1 MEYNIL
7 IETDFFN
14 LLNAGHKNK
23 GGNALE
29 NSYREFIKVVVDLCS
44 TNVKQA
50 VFALS
55 YAETELDF
63 HLSMP
68 HIKDCLGT
76 VGLYVRKGYC
86 ICPKDARACG
96 SNISSSCEHIHF
108 RSLPASIIRIKAISE
123 MDWQCR

>member
-44 TNVKQA
+44 T
-50 VFALS
+50 
-55 YAETELDF
+55 D
-63 HLSMP
+63 
-68 HIKDCLGT
+68 
-76 VGLYVRKGYC
+76 RK
-86 ICPKDARACG
+86 
-96 SNISSSCEHIHF
+96 SVV
-108 RSLPASIIRIKAISE
+108 
-123 MDWQCR
+123 

>member
-63 HLSMP
+63 YLSMP
-68 HIKDCLGT
+68 HIGNRRLVCAQSN
-76 VGLYVRKGYC
+76 C
-86 ICPKDARACG
+86 ICPQNARACG
-96 SNISSSCEHIHF
+96 SNISSSCDHIHF
-108 RSLPASIIRIKAISE
+108 RSLSASIIRIKAICE

>member
-7 IETDFFN
+7 LETDFFN

-23 GGNALE
+23 SGNALE

-55 YAETELDF
+55 Y
-63 HLSMP
+63 
-68 HIKDCLGT
+68 
-76 VGLYVRKGYC
+76 VGIFLK
-86 ICPKDARACG
+86 
-96 SNISSSCEHIHF
+96 
-108 RSLPASIIRIKAISE
+108 
-123 MDWQCR
+123 

>member
-44 TNVKQA
+44 VFISGWNVCQLC
-50 VFALS
+50 F
-55 YAETELDF
+55 
-63 HLSMP
+63 
-68 HIKDCLGT
+68 
-76 VGLYVRKGYC
+76 
-86 ICPKDARACG
+86 
-96 SNISSSCEHIHF
+96 
-108 RSLPASIIRIKAISE
+108 IR
-123 MDWQCR
+123 